1 MPEPSTRG
9 LQPLHR
15 VGAVTAAMI
24 TKALCGTG
32 HFCYHARMGES
43 PSLSSRVRISED
55 ALFQEL
61 SGETVL
67 LELSRGVYYGLDDVG
82 TRIWQLLGE
91 GRSLAETLAALVAE
105 YDVTA
110 EQGAEDLLALVREL
124 EEHRLIAIC
133 S

>member
-1 MPEPSTRG
+1 
-9 LQPLHR
+9 
-15 VGAVTAAMI
+15 MI
-24 TKALCGTG
+24 TKALCGTD
-32 HFCYHARMGES
+32 HFCYRARMGLD
-43 PSLSSRVRISED
+43 PSLSSRVKISED
-55 ALFQEL
+55 ALSQEL